1 MFLISYLAHEDQYIT
16 AVQERLSLA
25 KPPMAMVIARALPDV
40 ISQAQ
45 TLPLHA
51 VIVDLTWPRDLWVKL
66 LADLQMYPTL
76 PLVALS
82 PTDSNT
88 HWWEMATELLRLDE
102 RPELFLHK
110 LERSCQV
117 SRTRPVLAET
127 ALPASS
133 MPPPPGPIS
142 AFQAQPGLLENTQ
155 FRQFAEIFS
164 RLDEE
169 ALLTSFLAWV
179 QQACQ
184 ASRAVLLLRDPQNGN
199 FECRAHRGLPSS
211 LIPLCRFQQTA
222 PLCNWL
228 ASTGRILLNEAE
240 GEPLGQDVLHGLSLL
255 QAVVAIPMVLDG
267 QLIGII
273 GLGPRLVGRSYTFHE
288 LEALFTLGGH
298 VALTVHHT
306 REHFETRA
314 LQELNEHMLSVMPTG
329 TIVLGDDQ
337 QIAFVNAPAG
347 RLLGKSR
354 KSLQG
359 TDLRSL
365 PSPLGDLAYAALLSR
380 QNLPRRELT
389 LATTGLP
396 VAVTSFALGT
406 TPPSSML
413 LLEDLSAVKQ
423 LEQER
428 ERRVDLE
435 VVTNLVHYL
444 AHELRNPLVAL
455 STFGNLVPD
464 HADDPDF
471 REFCESVLQP
481 EIGRVNLILEQLLVL
496 TNHAEFQFST
506 VDMGALFEHVTST
519 EDMRAAV
526 VMSVPI
532 SLPALYG
539 DAHRL
544 ETALLCIL
552 RTAMHFS
559 FQSTPTTVRVELAD
573 GEIRVHIEVA
583 AAPDLDLALLL
594 NPWKQLMEGSD
605 EQVDFGLATAQYIIE
620 QHQGTLNV
628 SVENH
633 ILTIISRLP
642 IRTGVDD
649 REEESHGA
657 TESARR

>member
-25 KPPMAMVIARALPDV
+25 KPPMAMVTARALPDV

-51 VIVDLTWPRDLWVKL
+51 VIVDLAWPRDIWAKL
-66 LADLQMYPTL
+66 LSDLQLYPAL
-76 PLVALS
+76 PVLAMSSEDSEVA
-82 PTDSNT
+82 
-88 HWWEMATELLRLDE
+88 WWEMAADLLRLDE

-110 LERSCQV
+110 LERACQV
-117 SRTRPVLAET
+117 AQKRPLMSESAVST
-127 ALPASS
+127 PISPS
-133 MPPPPGPIS
+133 PGP
-142 AFQAQPGLLENTQ
+142 AATYLPQPGLLENTQ

-164 RLDEE
+164 RHDEE

-184 ASRAVLLLRDPQNGN
+184 ASRAVLLLRDPQSGN

-211 LIPLCRFQQTA
+211 LVPLCRFPQTA
-222 PLCNWL
+222 PLCSWL
-228 ASTGRILLNEAE
+228 ASSGRILLNEPE
-240 GEPLGQDVLHGLSLL
+240 GEPLAPDVLGGLGLL

-273 GLGPRLVGRSYTFHE
+273 GLGPRLVGRSYTVHE

-298 VALTVHHT
+298 LALTVHHT
-306 REHFETRA
+306 REHDETRA
-314 LQELNEHMLSVMPTG
+314 LQEMNEHMLSVMPTG
-329 TIVLGDDQ
+329 TIVLGDNQ
-337 QIAFVNAPAG
+337 QIAFVNAPAA

-354 KSLQG
+354 EALQG
-359 TDLRSL
+359 ADLRSL
-365 PSPLGDLAYAALLSR
+365 PSPLGDLAYSSLLSR

-396 VAVTSFALGT
+396 VAVTSFTLGT

-413 LLEDLSAVKQ
+413 LLEDLSAVKE
-423 LEQER
+423 LIVER

-506 VDMGALFEHVTST
+506 VEMGALFERVTST
-519 EDMRAAV
+519 EEMRSSV
-526 VMSVPI
+526 VMSIPI
-532 SLPALYG
+532 SLPSLYG

-544 ETALLCIL
+544 ETALHCIL
-552 RTAMHFS
+552 RTATHFS
-559 FQSTPTTVRVELAD
+559 FESTPTTVRVELVDDA
-573 GEIRVHIEVA
+573 IRVHSEVA
-583 AAPDLDLALLL
+583 TAPDLDISLLL
-594 NPWKQLMEGSD
+594 NPWKQLIEGSD

-620 QHQGTLNV
+620 QHQGTLDV
-628 SVENH
+628 SNNNQ
-633 ILTIISRLP
+633 ILTIICRLP
-642 IRTGVDD
+642 VRAGIDD
-649 REEESHGA
+649 QEEESHGA
-657 TESARR
+657 AKGARRR